1 MVLISLEVD
10 AVCSVASEEL
20 KMEEW
25 GVDVVLTATQ
35 KGLGVPPGLSVLVAS
50 PRAVETFKN
59 RKAKATSY
67 FANWKKWL
75 PIMEAYE
82 KGNAAYFATPPGL
95 CCISSLH
102 SDTYLWSVNLIYALH
117 RSLTTIVAGPVSIAD
132 RIKMHSEASQ
142 RVRAAAAELG
152 LKQVALDHKC
162 AANGMTAL
170 YFPEGISA
178 PDMWARLLGCDAVER
193 VPDRMPCSLPRLVK
207 RDVIVAGGL
216 HKDIKDKYFR
226 IGHMGISVVDPSRG
240 DVDKIVE
247 SLKAVVAEALQSK
260 GESKL

>member
-1 MVLISLEVD
+1 MILTSLAVD

-95 CCISSLH
+95 WCIPSLRPEH
-102 SDTYLWSVNLIYALH
+102 LPPLSQPHLRAPPLAHYHRRWPSVYRRPDQDAL
-117 RSLTTIVAGPVSIAD
+117 G
-132 RIKMHSEASQ
+132 SQ
-142 RVRAAAAELG
+142 PA
-152 LKQVALDHKC
+152 C
-162 AANGMTAL
+162 
-170 YFPEGISA
+170 
-178 PDMWARLLGCDAVER
+178 
-193 VPDRMPCSLPRLVK
+193 
-207 RDVIVAGGL
+207 AGG
-216 HKDIKDKYFR
+216 
-226 IGHMGISVVDPSRG
+226 GG
-240 DVDKIVE
+240 
-247 SLKAVVAEALQSK
+247 
-260 GESKL
+260 